1 MTKRA
6 GMGPKS
12 PKDKRYTGAKIGEG
26 KPVLRATKGGPR
38 RRSAASRK
46 AFKAYV
52 AKPVKTLTQAEIES
66 LERKRATT
74 GGIKDDPS
82 NTKGETKPKQVGTV
96 RKAFARVPLAAFR
109 LGGGGG
115 GGAGRK

>member
-1 MTKRA
+1 MA
-6 GMGPKS
+6 D
-12 PKDKRYTGAKIGEG
+12 DKRYTGNKMGTG

-46 AFKAYV
+46 RFKAYV
-52 AKPVKTLTQAEIES
+52 AKPVKTLSEAEIAR
-66 LERKRATT
+66 LNKERKQATV

-82 NTKGETKPKQVGTV
+82 NTDGERKKKLGTQKISKL
-96 RKAFARVPLAAFR
+96 RQAFGRVSLRAMV

>member
-1 MTKRA
+1 MAKRT
-6 GMGPKS
+6 GQGPKS

-26 KPVLRATKGGPR
+26 KPVLKATTGGPR

-46 AFKAYV
+46 RFKAYV
-52 AKPVKTLTQAEIES
+52 AKPVKTLSKEEITA

-82 NTKGETKPKQVGTV
+82 NTKGETKPKQIGTI